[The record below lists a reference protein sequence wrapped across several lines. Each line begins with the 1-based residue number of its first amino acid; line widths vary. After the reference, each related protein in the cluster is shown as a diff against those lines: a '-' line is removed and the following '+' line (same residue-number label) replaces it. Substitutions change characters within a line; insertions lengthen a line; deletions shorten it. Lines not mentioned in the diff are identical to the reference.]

1 MKLPT
6 SLLSILCATLL
17 LQGCAGGLIVAAGT
31 AVAVSSDER
40 SVSQLIKDDDLAE
53 GAIDAV
59 LASEAYNERIRI
71 NIIANNS
78 YLLLVGQVDN
88 EANKAKIENAVNNVP
103 GVAGVYNQLRVGPAI
118 GFARQT
124 QDSWLTTKVKGKLTA
139 HDEVNPL
146 KIKVVTENAEVFLIG
161 QVTPAMADYATSIT
175 SKVDGV
181 KRVVRVFEVASTSIP
196 TPTQVKITNETNNYE
211 STNQSNG
218 SSGDDEYN
226 QFNDIQP
233 ITID

>member
-6 SLLSILCATLL
+6 SLLSILCATLF

-40 SVSQLIKDDDLAE
+40 SVSQLIKDENLAE

-59 LASEAYNERIRI
+59 IASDAYNENIRI

-78 YLLLVGQVDN
+78 FVLLLGQVDT
-88 EANKAKIENAVNNVP
+88 EANKVKIENAVNNVA
-103 GVAGVYNQLRVGPAI
+103 GVAGVYNQLRIGQAI

-124 QDSWLTTKVKGKLTA
+124 QDGWLTTKVKSQLAA
-139 HDEVNPL
+139 HKEVNPL

-161 QVTPAMADYATSIT
+161 QVTQSVSDFATNIT
-175 SKVDGV
+175 SKVEGV
-181 KRVVRVFEVASTSIP
+181 QGVVRVFEITSITTAAP
-196 TPTQVKITNETNNYE
+196 SVKIVNETNEYDP
-211 STNQSNG
+211 TNDVNS
-218 SSGDDEYN
+218 DEYIPL
-226 QFNDIQP
+226 NDIQP